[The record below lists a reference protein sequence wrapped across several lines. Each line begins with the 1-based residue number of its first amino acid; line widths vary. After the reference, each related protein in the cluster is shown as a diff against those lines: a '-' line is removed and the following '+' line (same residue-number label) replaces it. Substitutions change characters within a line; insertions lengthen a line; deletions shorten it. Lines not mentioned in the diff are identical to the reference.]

1 MKPSARSC
9 SYAASTVLRDI
20 PSSCASRRV
29 GGSLV
34 PSPRPLSIMA
44 LSARVSCACRG
55 PSPSSSRYIGR
66 SARDWPHSNRMNW
79 PLIVPLS
86 PILMEPIPL
95 EPQDTPMA
103 TLIAPAGC
111 ESPALSARAPW
122 TAIAGVGGAL
132 VDLAV
137 AAAYWSQ
144 FHVEA
149 IRIPQGIAAWV
160 IGRGAFDGGAATA
173 LFGLLL
179 YCGLVCAACVLYRAA
194 ARRWDVLARQPV
206 LCGALY
212 GVLAYGAIFWVI
224 AP

>member
-1 MKPSARSC
+1 
-9 SYAASTVLRDI
+9 
-20 PSSCASRRV
+20 
-29 GGSLV
+29 
-34 PSPRPLSIMA
+34 
-44 LSARVSCACRG
+44 
-55 PSPSSSRYIGR
+55 
-66 SARDWPHSNRMNW
+66 
-79 PLIVPLS
+79 
-86 PILMEPIPL
+86 
-95 EPQDTPMA
+95 MA

-111 ESPALSARAPW
+111 ESHDLPARVPW

-173 LFGLLL
+173 VFGLLL
-179 YCGLVCAACVLYRAA
+179 YCGLVCAVCALYRVA
-194 ARRWDVLARQPV
+194 ARRWEVLLRRPA

-212 GVLAYGAIFWVI
+212 GAVAYGAVFWI
-224 AP
+224 LAPLLTGSGGSTKPDWLGLCVATYALAIGIPAALAARATLAAGRG

>member
-1 MKPSARSC
+1 M
-9 SYAASTVLRDI
+9 
-20 PSSCASRRV
+20 
-29 GGSLV
+29 
-34 PSPRPLSIMA
+34 
-44 LSARVSCACRG
+44 
-55 PSPSSSRYIGR
+55 
-66 SARDWPHSNRMNW
+66 
-79 PLIVPLS
+79 
-86 PILMEPIPL
+86 

-224 AP
+224 APLLTGSGGSTKPGWLGLCVVTYVLAIGIPAALAARATLATGRG